1 MALFSLKDSN
11 STSSG
16 AKSLFLPS
24 PYSIKMAFISQAIS
38 LGSED
43 FKNDTKLFAII
54 RDAEISYC
62 ISGEYCVNKCFVKI
76 QEIKENKEKR
86 EHEDV
91 DELDTFSVKN
101 QIYGPTICF
110 REYIYING
118 DLELIFDVSDQSD
131 VCFLKK
137 YLHTINYF
145 GKRGCFYQ
153 FIKYNDTPNEP
164 NVRSFDANSMCA
176 GVIQEFDDFDHS
188 LSFDNVNSY
197 SKAKTKRK
205 KRLLV
210 LPLECTSSSKS
221 YSCYRVIK
229 T

>member
-1 MALFSLKDSN
+1 MRFSVIYKPMALFSLRDSN

-38 LGSED
+38 IGGVD
-43 FKNDTKLFAII
+43 FKNEKNLFTVI
-54 RDAEISYC
+54 RDAEISYQ
-62 ISGEYCVNKCFVKI
+62 INGEFSVNNCFVKI
-76 QEIKENKEKR
+76 QKKR
-86 EHEDV
+86 DG
-91 DELDTFSVKN
+91 N
-101 QIYGPTICF
+101 PYAPTVCF

-118 DLELIFDVSDQSD
+118 NLELIFDVDDQSD

-137 YLHTINYF
+137 YLYTINYF

-164 NVRSFDANSMCA
+164 NVRSFSANSMCA
-176 GVIQEFDDFDHS
+176 GIIQEFDDFDHS

-197 SKAKTKRK
+197 SEAKTKRK

-229 T
+229 P

>member
-38 LGSED
+38 LGGVNFS
-43 FKNDTKLFAII
+43 NDKHLFVVI
-54 RDAEISYC
+54 RDAEISYH
-62 ISGEYCVNKCFVKI
+62 INGEFSVNNCFVKI
-76 QEIKENKEKR
+76 QKKR
-86 EHEDV
+86 DSNPY
-91 DELDTFSVKN
+91 T
-101 QIYGPTICF
+101 PTVGF
-110 REYIYING
+110 REYIYINEEV
-118 DLELIFDVSDQSD
+118 ELIFNVANQTD

-153 FIKYNDTPNEP
+153 FIKYNDAPNEP
-164 NVRSFDANSMCA
+164 NVMSFGANNMCA
-176 GVIQEFDDFDHS
+176 GIIQEFDDFDHS

-197 SKAKTKRK
+197 SEAKTKRK
-205 KRLLV
+205 KHLLV

-221 YSCYRVIK
+221 YSCYKVIK
-229 T
+229 S